1 MYNNNLAAFG
11 IAKIFTGHS
20 DVTGI
25 IATLNAGKVSKHY
38 LVLDVGLVQLYFYGC
53 MCMSL
58 AKAVFSQFHIC
69 FILTA
74 VCRCMCKQ
82 FY

>member
-20 DVTGI
+20 DVTGM
-25 IATLNAGKVSKHY
+25 IATLNADKVSKHY
-38 LVLDVGLVQLYFYGC
+38 LVQPVGLIQLYFSGVC
-53 MCMSL
+53 VCH
-58 AKAVFSQFHIC
+58 SQRQFFRNFIC

-74 VCRCMCKQ
+74 VCGCMCKQ

>member
-25 IATLNAGKVSKHY
+25 IATLNADKVSKHY
-38 LVLDVGLVQLYFYGC
+38 LVLEVGLVQLYFYGC

-58 AKAVFSQFHIC
+58 AIAKAVFFAISY
-69 FILTA
+69 
-74 VCRCMCKQ
+74 M
-82 FY
+82 FYFDSSMRTHV